1 MDSISGL
8 IVLLVLVLLQGV
20 LTTMY
25 SALSNARKAQIKDL
39 AEDRY
44 PGAELTLK
52 LIDNPLTLLAVY
64 QFWSILLIMLS
75 TGVAIALLAPEVI
88 VIVEE
93 TRVSTDTA
101 EVLTYGSGVPILTII
116 LLIFSYHLP
125 AALAIGRDEKFTILV
140 SRPMS
145 IFYFILYPL
154 VTALQTLSVRVSR
167 VFGVHPIAK
176 ITEEE
181 IKTLVDAGSE
191 DGMIEDEE
199 KAMIYSV
206 FKFGDTLAREVMVP
220 RIDMVAIDIKTD
232 LKDALDTI
240 IKAGHSRIPVYEDT
254 IDNIKGLLYA
264 KDLLNV
270 WQKGEATAD
279 MASLLRAPYFVP
291 ESKKAADL
299 LEEFQTRKVHLAIVI
314 DEYGGTAGL
323 VTLEDLIEEIVG
335 EIRDE
340 YDLLEEE
347 EYEKI
352 SETEYICDAG
362 LDLDD
367 LNELLDVELATD
379 ESDTLGGFIFTALG
393 KVPEVGDKVVAE
405 GIEMEVLTL
414 SGRRIQKVRV
424 TKIEDVPDDTPP
436 VSESELVTPE

>member
-1 MDSISGL
+1 MDLVTGL
-8 IVLLVLVLLQGV
+8 IILLVFILLQGG
-20 LTTMY
+20 LTTLY
-25 SALSNARKAQIKDL
+25 AALSSARKTQIREL
-39 AEDRY
+39 AEDEY
-44 PGAELTLK
+44 PGAALALK
-52 LIDNPLTLLAVY
+52 LASNPLNLLAVY
-64 QFWSILLIMLS
+64 QFWSILLIILEAGMATVFL
-75 TGVAIALLAPEVI
+75 VPELTHWLR
-88 VIVEE
+88 EAGAG
-93 TRVSTDTA
+93 TQTA
-101 EVLTYGSGVPILTII
+101 EFLAYGIGAPVLTLV
-116 LLIFSYHLP
+116 LLVFSYHVP
-125 AALAIGRDEKFTILV
+125 SAVTIGRDEKFAALV
-140 SRPMS
+140 STAMS
-145 IFYFILYPL
+145 ILYYPLYPL
-154 VTALQTLSVRVSR
+154 VAALQVLNGRVSLAM
-167 VFGVHPIAK
+167 GIHPIAK

-181 IKTLVDAGSE
+181 IKTLVDEGSE
-191 DGMIEDEE
+191 DGLIEDDE

-220 RIDMVAIDIKTD
+220 RIDMVAVDLKTR

-240 IKAGHSRIPVYEDT
+240 IKAGHSRIPVYENT

-270 WQKGEATAD
+270 WQKGEETGD
-279 MASLLRAPYFVP
+279 LASLLRAPYFVP

-299 LEEFQTRKVHLAIVI
+299 LAEFQTRKVHLAIVI

-347 EYEKI
+347 EYQKI
-352 SETEYICDAG
+352 SDTEYICDAG

-367 LNELLDVELATD
+367 LNELMDAELPTD

-393 KVPEVGDKVVAE
+393 KVPEVGDKVLAE

-414 SGRRIQKVRV
+414 NGRRIQKVRV
-424 TKIEDVPDDTPP
+424 IKIEEESDNPSP

>member
-1 MDSISGL
+1 MDSVSGL
-8 IVLLVLVLLQGV
+8 IVLLVFIFLQGV
-20 LTTMY
+20 LTTLY
-25 SALSNARKAQIKDL
+25 TALSSARKAQIREL
-39 AEDRY
+39 AEDKY
-44 PGAELTLK
+44 PGAALALK
-52 LIDNPLTLLAVY
+52 LAGNPLHLLAVY
-64 QFWSILLIMLS
+64 QFWSILLIILEA
-75 TGVAIALLAPEVI
+75 GIAMSFLAPEVI
-88 VIVEE
+88 DWLREAGAGAK
-93 TRVSTDTA
+93 TA
-101 EVLTYGSGVPILTII
+101 EILAYGVGAPVLTLT
-116 LLIFSYHLP
+116 LLVFSYHVP
-125 AALAIGRDEKFTILV
+125 TAVTIGRDEKFAAMV
-140 SRPMS
+140 STAMS
-145 IFYFILYPL
+145 FLYYPLYPL
-154 VTALQTLSVRVSR
+154 ASALQVLSGRVSLAM
-167 VFGVHPIAK
+167 GIHPIVK
-176 ITEEE
+176 VTEEE
-181 IKTLVDAGSE
+181 IKTLVDEGSE
-191 DGMIEDEE
+191 DGLIEDDE

-220 RIDMVAIDIKTD
+220 RIDMVAVD
-232 LKDALDTI
+232 LKTNLKEALDTI

-270 WQKGEATAD
+270 WQKGEEMGD
-279 MASLLRAPYFVP
+279 LASLLRAPYFVP

-299 LEEFQTRKVHLAIVI
+299 LAEFQTRKVHLAIVI

-347 EYEKI
+347 EYQKI
-352 SETEYICDAG
+352 SSTEYICDAG

-367 LNELLDVELATD
+367 LNELLDAELPTD

-414 SGRRIQKVRV
+414 NGRRIQKVRV
-424 TKIEDVPDDTPP
+424 TKIEELSDNPSP

>member
-1 MDSISGL
+1 MDSVSGL
-8 IVLLVLVLLQGV
+8 IVLLVFIFLQGV
-20 LTTMY
+20 LTTLY
-25 SALSNARKAQIKDL
+25 TALSSARKAQIREL
-39 AEDRY
+39 TEDDY
-44 PGAELTLK
+44 PGAALALK
-52 LIDNPLTLLAVY
+52 LAGNPLHLLAVY
-64 QFWSILLIMLS
+64 QFWSLLLIILE
-75 TGVAIALLAPEVI
+75 TGIAMSFLAPEVI
-88 VIVEE
+88 DWLREAG
-93 TRVSTDTA
+93 TSAKTA
-101 EVLTYGSGVPILTII
+101 EILAYSVGAPVLTLT
-116 LLIFSYHLP
+116 LLVFSYHVP
-125 AALAIGRDEKFTILV
+125 TAVTIGRDEKFAAMV
-140 SRPMS
+140 STAMS
-145 IFYFILYPL
+145 FLYYPLYPL
-154 VTALQTLSVRVSR
+154 ASALQVLSERVSLAM
-167 VFGVHPIAK
+167 GIHPIVK
-176 ITEEE
+176 VTEEE
-181 IKTLVDAGSE
+181 IKTLVDEGSE
-191 DGMIEDEE
+191 DGLIEDDE

-220 RIDMVAIDIKTD
+220 RIDMVAVDLKTN

-270 WQKGEATAD
+270 WQRGEEIGD
-279 MASLLRAPYFVP
+279 LASLLRAPYFVP

-299 LEEFQTRKVHLAIVI
+299 LAEFQTRKVHLAIVI

-347 EYEKI
+347 EYQKI
-352 SETEYICDAG
+352 SSTEYICDAG

-367 LNELLDVELATD
+367 LNELLDAELPTD

-414 SGRRIQKVRV
+414 NGRRIQKVRV
-424 TKIEDVPDDTPP
+424 TKIEEVSDNPSP